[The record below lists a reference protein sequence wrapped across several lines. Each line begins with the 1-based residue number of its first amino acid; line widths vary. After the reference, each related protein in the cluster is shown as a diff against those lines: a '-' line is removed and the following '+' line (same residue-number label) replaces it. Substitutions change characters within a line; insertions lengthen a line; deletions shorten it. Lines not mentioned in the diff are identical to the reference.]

1 MCPTSFYWGWR
12 RKQVGYVIPLRP
24 AEVYLLLG
32 LHHSESA
39 HAENDSVE
47 THSYG
52 LSICWISV
60 MLDRTVWSRSQPH
73 LLWKQVALS
82 LSVKASQI
90 TQVVNVLMCFLTNL
104 ICTLHLSERG
114 LMGKKTVNIVTVGLL
129 ITELIISRIT
139 VIFYTELLLLLW

>member
-1 MCPTSFYWGWR
+1 MCPTSLYWGWR

-90 TQVVNVLMCFLTNL
+90 IQVVNVSMCFLTNL

-114 LMGKKTVNIVTVGLL
+114 LMKKKKNSQHCECWLANKRL
-129 ITELIISRIT
+129 HWIT
-139 VIFYTELLLLLW
+139 VIFYAELLLLLW